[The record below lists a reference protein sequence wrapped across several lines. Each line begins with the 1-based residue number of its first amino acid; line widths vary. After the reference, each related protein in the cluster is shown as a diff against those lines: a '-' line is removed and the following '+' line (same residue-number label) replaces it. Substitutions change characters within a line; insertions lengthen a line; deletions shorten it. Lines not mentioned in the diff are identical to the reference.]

1 MIKLEERPWWPE
13 LVEKKDV
20 LSLRELGSRY
30 GVAPA
35 AISNA
40 LKRSGLSREAAPPG
54 PRDSRPAERKAAA
67 AKALEA
73 PAPTVQAP
81 PAKTAKEPKAKAAPA
96 APKAAKTAKTAP
108 APSVQVVPLADLV
121 VALSLEVSA
130 LKGEVASLNGEL
142 TALEGEVASLKAD
155 LIEIRAAAPG
165 VSRLQLELG
174 PWELDGKGLGW
185 ARPILPLAY
194 AGALASEDGYRVF
207 CGAGGEIRGE
217 ADGLE
222 AAKAAADAVAVG
234 MGYILNQ
241 APTEPEPEG
250 GTVQDGPPVLGPW
263 VDKRG
268 DWVREMGDFES
279 VEVVEYYR
287 NGEKGHEWTVWLA
300 SGAKGL
306 EGAAPTLEA
315 AKAEADAAAVE
326 LGYVLED

>member
-1 MIKLEERPWWPE
+1 MRKIEERPWWPQLLE
-13 LVEKKDV
+13 LKDT

-54 PRDSRPAERKAAA
+54 PRDRRPAERKAAA
-67 AKALEA
+67 AEAMAA

-81 PAKTAKEPKAKAAPA
+81 KAKAPKAKAEPPA
-96 APKAAKTAKTAP
+96 KAAEPGLLP
-108 APSVQVVPLADLV
+108 AVKVVPLADLV
-121 VALSLEVSA
+121 AALALELVS
-130 LKGEVASLNGEL
+130 LKGEVASLK
-142 TALEGEVASLKAD
+142 TD
-155 LIEIRAAAPG
+155 LIDIRAAAPG

-217 ADGLE
+217 VHGLE

-234 MGYILNQ
+234 MGYVL
-241 APTEPEPEG
+241 
-250 GTVQDGPPVLGPW
+250 DG
-263 VDKRG
+263 
-268 DWVREMGDFES
+268 EQ
-279 VEVVEYYR
+279 
-287 NGEKGHEWTVWLA
+287 
-300 SGAKGL
+300 
-306 EGAAPTLEA
+306 
-315 AKAEADAAAVE
+315 
-326 LGYVLED
+326 